1 MVGKK
6 NRLNSHDVRRM
17 FVFCGL
23 VPQKRADDSVQ
34 AVRDEK
40 IRLNSHT
47 FSPNIYPWTE
57 SWHSTLPDTNS
68 KKKRLK
74 IKMVGR

>member
-40 IRLNSHT
+40 IRLKSHT
-47 FSPNIYPWTE
+47 F
-57 SWHSTLPDTNS
+57 
-68 KKKRLK
+68 K
-74 IKMVGR
+74 G